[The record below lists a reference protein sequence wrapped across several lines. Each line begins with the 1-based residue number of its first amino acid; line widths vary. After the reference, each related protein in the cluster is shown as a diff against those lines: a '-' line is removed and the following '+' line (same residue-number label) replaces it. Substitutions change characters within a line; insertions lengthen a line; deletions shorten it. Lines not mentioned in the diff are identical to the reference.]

1 MQDIRWNTFWVLLL
15 VSFLSLIIWGFK
27 SIEAA
32 SFFFISC
39 LFLYLLSHVYWI
51 YRLNKWLKSPN
62 LSTIPNGS
70 GVWEEIFATLYR
82 EYRKQKK
89 SKSELTTT
97 LGRFMTAAE
106 AIPDGIIALNQ
117 NNEIE
122 WCNKPSEKMLGIHL
136 AKDINQPINYLLRE
150 TSFTEYL
157 NDNKYEGTL
166 KLISWRNTG
175 RSFEI
180 LLVPFGVSQKLLICR
195 DITQIEKNDSIK
207 RDFIANV
214 SHELKTPLTVIVG
227 FLETLSD
234 MKNEFNTKTHPYL
247 QMMLE
252 QSDRMKKLVED
263 LLQLSSIESNAAPA
277 EKKEIDMTQL
287 FKNLKKDSDLV
298 SGKLHKINMSINKN
312 IALLGYEKEIYSAFL
327 NLVSNAIRY
336 TKEGGSIHVIWDIK
350 DQKPYFEVQDSGIG
364 IDERLIPRLTERFF
378 RIDADRSRNTGGTGL
393 GLSIVKHVCIR
404 HQAQIEITSQIG
416 KGSQFKIT
424 FPQERLFLKK
434 KINEKNK
441 FYWVFFYLLLS
452 ICLSIQISSAKEIVE
467 PDRQSTNQLGKTDF
481 DRMADHEI
489 RENIQSLRTLM
500 IKLYKRNPSE
510 LKKSTSDDAE
520 KMVNWVFNGNHN
532 WNFEAINNLQ
542 GTDAIYLAFNEDYK
556 GDRVLPFIVGIYTM
570 LIKAHGGK
578 KEFYLFD
585 SVDPQLL
592 YNASRNIE
600 TAVWKLSN
608 AKDASGKPFLLTN
621 ELTEKENNLSF
632 EREFGKII
640 GRTDFLAFTL
650 SEKME
655 RSITRVIQNL
665 ATGLLIPI

>member
-1 MQDIRWNTFWVLLL
+1 MQDIRWNTFWVLSL
-15 VSFLSLIIWGFK
+15 VSFLSLIVWGFK
-27 SIEAA
+27 SIEVA
-32 SFFFISC
+32 SLFFISC

-70 GVWEEIFATLYR
+70 GIWEEIFATLYR

-234 MKNEFNTKTHPYL
+234 MKNEFNTKTRPYL

-277 EKKEIDMTQL
+277 EKKEIDMTRL

-350 DQKPYFEVQDSGIG
+350 DQKPFFEVQDSGIG
-364 IDERLIPRLTERFF
+364 IDEKLIPRLTERFF

-424 FPQERLFLKK
+424 FPQERLLLKK
-434 KINEKNK
+434 
-441 FYWVFFYLLLS
+441 
-452 ICLSIQISSAKEIVE
+452 
-467 PDRQSTNQLGKTDF
+467 
-481 DRMADHEI
+481 
-489 RENIQSLRTLM
+489 
-500 IKLYKRNPSE
+500 
-510 LKKSTSDDAE
+510 
-520 KMVNWVFNGNHN
+520 
-532 WNFEAINNLQ
+532 
-542 GTDAIYLAFNEDYK
+542 
-556 GDRVLPFIVGIYTM
+556 
-570 LIKAHGGK
+570 
-578 KEFYLFD
+578 
-585 SVDPQLL
+585 
-592 YNASRNIE
+592 
-600 TAVWKLSN
+600 
-608 AKDASGKPFLLTN
+608 
-621 ELTEKENNLSF
+621 
-632 EREFGKII
+632 
-640 GRTDFLAFTL
+640 
-650 SEKME
+650 
-655 RSITRVIQNL
+655 
-665 ATGLLIPI
+665 

>member
-1 MQDIRWNTFWVLLL
+1 
-15 VSFLSLIIWGFK
+15 
-27 SIEAA
+27 
-32 SFFFISC
+32 
-39 LFLYLLSHVYWI
+39 
-51 YRLNKWLKSPN
+51 
-62 LSTIPNGS
+62 
-70 GVWEEIFATLYR
+70 
-82 EYRKQKK
+82 
-89 SKSELTTT
+89 
-97 LGRFMTAAE
+97 
-106 AIPDGIIALNQ
+106 
-117 NNEIE
+117 
-122 WCNKPSEKMLGIHL
+122 
-136 AKDINQPINYLLRE
+136 
-150 TSFTEYL
+150 
-157 NDNKYEGTL
+157 
-166 KLISWRNTG
+166 
-175 RSFEI
+175 
-180 LLVPFGVSQKLLICR
+180 
-195 DITQIEKNDSIK
+195 
-207 RDFIANV
+207 
-214 SHELKTPLTVIVG
+214 
-227 FLETLSD
+227 
-234 MKNEFNTKTHPYL
+234 MK
-247 QMMLE
+247 
-252 QSDRMKKLVED
+252 
-263 LLQLSSIESNAAPA
+263 
-277 EKKEIDMTQL
+277 
-287 FKNLKKDSDLV
+287 
-298 SGKLHKINMSINKN
+298 
-312 IALLGYEKEIYSAFL
+312 
-327 NLVSNAIRY
+327 
-336 TKEGGSIHVIWDIK
+336 
-350 DQKPYFEVQDSGIG
+350 
-364 IDERLIPRLTERFF
+364 
-378 RIDADRSRNTGGTGL
+378 
-393 GLSIVKHVCIR
+393 
-404 HQAQIEITSQIG
+404 
-416 KGSQFKIT
+416 
-424 FPQERLFLKK
+424 
-434 KINEKNK
+434 KNK

-570 LIKAHGGK
+570 LIKEHGGK

>member
-1 MQDIRWNTFWVLLL
+1 LQDIRWNTFWVLLF
-15 VSFLSLIIWGFK
+15 VSFLSLIFWGFK
-27 SIEAA
+27 SLEVALL
-32 SFFFISC
+32 FFISC
-39 LFLYLLSHVYWI
+39 IFVYLLSHVYWI

-70 GVWEEIFATLYR
+70 GIWEEIFATLYR

-122 WCNKPSEKMLGIHL
+122 WCNKPSEKMLDIHL

-214 SHELKTPLTVIVG
+214 SHELKTPLTVIIG

-234 MKNEFNTKTHPYL
+234 MKNEFNTKTRPYL

-277 EKKEIDMTQL
+277 ERKEIDMVEL
-287 FKNLKKDSDLV
+287 FKKLKKDSDLV
-298 SGKLHKINMSINKN
+298 SGKLHKINMSINRN
-312 IALLGYEKEIYSAFL
+312 ITLLGYEKEIYSAFL

-350 DQKPYFEVQDSGIG
+350 DQKPFFEVQDSGIG
-364 IDERLIPRLTERFF
+364 IDEKLIPRLTERFF
-378 RIDADRSRNTGGTGL
+378 RIDADRSRNSGGTGL

-424 FPQERLFLKK
+424 FPQERLSLK
-434 KINEKNK
+434 N
-441 FYWVFFYLLLS
+441 
-452 ICLSIQISSAKEIVE
+452 
-467 PDRQSTNQLGKTDF
+467 
-481 DRMADHEI
+481 
-489 RENIQSLRTLM
+489 
-500 IKLYKRNPSE
+500 
-510 LKKSTSDDAE
+510 
-520 KMVNWVFNGNHN
+520 
-532 WNFEAINNLQ
+532 
-542 GTDAIYLAFNEDYK
+542 
-556 GDRVLPFIVGIYTM
+556 
-570 LIKAHGGK
+570 
-578 KEFYLFD
+578 
-585 SVDPQLL
+585 
-592 YNASRNIE
+592 
-600 TAVWKLSN
+600 
-608 AKDASGKPFLLTN
+608 
-621 ELTEKENNLSF
+621 
-632 EREFGKII
+632 
-640 GRTDFLAFTL
+640 
-650 SEKME
+650 
-655 RSITRVIQNL
+655 
-665 ATGLLIPI
+665 

>member
-15 VSFLSLIIWGFK
+15 VSFLSLIFWGFK
-27 SIEAA
+27 SLEVAL
-32 SFFFISC
+32 FFLISC
-39 LFLYLLSHVYWI
+39 IFVYLLSHVYWI

-70 GVWEEIFATLYR
+70 GIWEEIFATLYR
-82 EYRKQKK
+82 EYRKQKR

-122 WCNKPSEKMLGIHL
+122 WCNKPSEKMLDIHL

-234 MKNEFNTKTHPYL
+234 MKNEFNTKTRPYL

-277 EKKEIDMTQL
+277 EKKEIDMDEL
-287 FKNLKKDSDLV
+287 FKKLKKDSDLV

-312 IALLGYEKEIYSAFL
+312 ITLLGYEKEIYSAFL

-336 TKEGGSIHVIWDIK
+336 TKEGGSILVIWDIK
-350 DQKPYFEVQDSGIG
+350 DQKPFFEVQDSGIG
-364 IDERLIPRLTERFF
+364 IDEKLIPRLTERFF
-378 RIDADRSRNTGGTGL
+378 RIDADRSRNSGGTGL

-416 KGSQFKIT
+416 KGSHFKIT
-424 FPQERLFLKK
+424 FPQERLSLKK
-434 KINEKNK
+434 
-441 FYWVFFYLLLS
+441 
-452 ICLSIQISSAKEIVE
+452 
-467 PDRQSTNQLGKTDF
+467 
-481 DRMADHEI
+481 
-489 RENIQSLRTLM
+489 
-500 IKLYKRNPSE
+500 
-510 LKKSTSDDAE
+510 
-520 KMVNWVFNGNHN
+520 
-532 WNFEAINNLQ
+532 
-542 GTDAIYLAFNEDYK
+542 
-556 GDRVLPFIVGIYTM
+556 
-570 LIKAHGGK
+570 
-578 KEFYLFD
+578 
-585 SVDPQLL
+585 
-592 YNASRNIE
+592 
-600 TAVWKLSN
+600 
-608 AKDASGKPFLLTN
+608 
-621 ELTEKENNLSF
+621 
-632 EREFGKII
+632 
-640 GRTDFLAFTL
+640 
-650 SEKME
+650 
-655 RSITRVIQNL
+655 
-665 ATGLLIPI
+665 